1 MAYGLT
7 MATTQKLTKQLA
19 EILGLPAEVV
29 AGALDEVTRIELLR
43 VARNERELITTP
55 VLPCPQMQV
64 DDDDLSSLYEGK
76 VAC

>member
-1 MAYGLT
+1 
-7 MATTQKLTKQLA
+7 MATTAKLAEQLA
-19 EILGLPAEVV
+19 KILHLPQEAV
-29 AGALDEVTRIELLR
+29 ADALAEVTRIELLR

>member
-1 MAYGLT
+1 
-7 MATTQKLTKQLA
+7 MATTAKLAEQLA
-19 EILGLPAEVV
+19 EILHIPQQTVID
-29 AGALDEVTRIELLR
+29 ALAEVTRIELLR

-55 VLPCPQMQV
+55 VLPFPQVQV

>member
-1 MAYGLT
+1 
-7 MATTQKLTKQLA
+7 MATTQKLTAQLS
-19 EILGLPAEVV
+19 EILNLPQEAI
-29 AGALDEVTRIELLR
+29 AAALAEVTRIELLR

-55 VLPCPQMQV
+55 VLPFPQVQV

>member
-1 MAYGLT
+1 
-7 MATTQKLTKQLA
+7 MATTQKLTAQLS
-19 EILGLPAEVV
+19 EILNLPQEVI
-29 AGALDEVTRIELLR
+29 ADALAEVTRIELLR

-55 VLPCPQMQV
+55 VLPFPQVQV